1 MRLGSQVIITSRFE
15 ETLVRLRDLAQE
27 NERFVPIIR
36 EGNFLVE
43 DAKLAI
49 EKAYLASYEKTIIVL
64 AADVFSPVVQNK
76 LLKVIE
82 EPPSKTDF
90 ILMLPTKATLL
101 GTIRSRLPITI
112 LDEEEETEALGL
124 EMERLDV
131 RSVYEF
137 VQKHKRIDGAGA
149 KVLLETLTNAAIRSG
164 RYDLDARTLTLFH
177 RSRLA
182 LDKGSPPSF
191 VLTGVLLKLLARQRK
206 SNDEKRAKMKKE
218 RS

>member
-1 MRLGSQVIITSRFE
+1 MRLGSQVIITSHFE
-15 ETLVRLRDLAQE
+15 ETLAQLQDLAQE
-27 NERFVPIIR
+27 NERFVPLIR

-43 DAKLAI
+43 DARLAI
-49 EKAYLASYEKTIIVL
+49 EKAYLASYEKTIVVL

-82 EPPSKTDF
+82 EPPPKTDF
-90 ILMLPTKATLL
+90 IFMLPSKATLL

-112 LDEEEETEALGL
+112 LDETVEAEKL
-124 EMERLDV
+124 ELDMERLDV
-131 RSVYEF
+131 RRVYDF

-149 KVLLETLTNAAIRSG
+149 KTLIESLVTAAIRSG
-164 RYDLDARTLTLFH
+164 RYDLDERTLELFH
-177 RSRLA
+177 RSRQA

-191 VLTGVLLKLLARQRK
+191 VFIGVLLKLLARK
-206 SNDEKRAKMKKE
+206 KRE

>member
-15 ETLVRLRDLAQE
+15 ETLAQLQDLAQE

-82 EPPSKTDF
+82 EPPAKTDF
-90 ILMLPTKATLL
+90 VLMLPTKATLL

-112 LDEEEETEALGL
+112 LDEVEEVEALGL

-131 RSVYEF
+131 RSVYDF
-137 VQKHKRIDGAGA
+137 IQKHKRIDGAGA
-149 KVLLETLTNAAIRSG
+149 KTLLETLANAAIRSG
-164 RYDLDARTLTLFH
+164 RYDLDERTLTLLH
-177 RSRLA
+177 QSRQA

-191 VLTGVLLKLLARQRK
+191 VLTGVLLKLLARH
-206 SNDEKRAKMKKE
+206 KKE
-218 RS
+218 RV

>member
-15 ETLVRLRDLAQE
+15 ETLDALKELARE
-27 NERFVPIIR
+27 NERFVPIIK

-82 EPPSKTDF
+82 EPPEKTDF

-101 GTIRSRLPITI
+101 PTIRSRLPITI
-112 LDEEEETEALGL
+112 LDEIDETEEIGL
-124 EMERLDV
+124 DMDRLDV
-131 RSVYEF
+131 RSVYDFIQE
-137 VQKHKRIDGAGA
+137 HKRIDGSQA
-149 KVLLETLTNAAIRSG
+149 KVLLEQIVNRAIRSG
-164 RYDLDARTLTLFH
+164 RYRLDERTLEMFH
-177 RSRLA
+177 HSRLA
-182 LDKGSPPSF
+182 LDKGSPPPF
-191 VLTGVLLKLLARQRK
+191 VLIGVLLKLLAK
-206 SNDEKRAKMKKE
+206 KKKE
-218 RS
+218 RP